1 MPVILDG
8 ENCWEYYI
16 HNGRPFLEALY
27 RLINESNELEAT
39 SIHEALR
46 DAPPRSERT
55 IGRIYAGSWIGSNF
69 KIWIGHDEDNRAWD
83 ALAQARETLMSARG
97 SIDAA
102 TFARAMEEIYIAEGS
117 DWFWW
122 FGDENSSANQD
133 DFDDLF
139 RAHLRE
145 VYTLIGQPP
154 PETLDTPIR
163 RAGRR
168 AAVHPPSGHITP
180 TIDGL
185 RASNEW
191 ADAGHFIVE
200 QIGGAMHHADA
211 FERRVWFGSDDANF
225 YIRFDTPLPLAADTE
240 IRLTLHG
247 KRAVTLSFT
256 PSSVAMAVAGRQRS
270 RSSIRTTRVTP
281 ISANVSRRSSRNS

>member
-1 MPVILDG
+1 MIDRDLHPDHQRLVGRLARLTR
-8 ENCWEYYI
+8 ENVAPRAAQY
-16 HNGRPFLEALY
+16 
-27 RLINESNELEAT
+27 
-39 SIHEALR
+39 
-46 DAPPRSERT
+46 DA
-55 IGRIYAGSWIGSNF
+55 
-69 KIWIGHDEDNRAWD
+69 
-83 ALAQARETLMSARG
+83 SA
-97 SIDAA
+97 S
-102 TFARAMEEIYIAEGS
+102 FPKE
-117 DWFWW
+117 
-122 FGDENSSANQD
+122 

-256 PSSVAMAVAGRQRS
+256 PSSVAMAASIDTWTCPSS
-270 RSSIRTTRVTP
+270 RTSTSMATASRP
-281 ISANVSRRSSRNS
+281 SRRMSVTRLAVSSGWR